1 MIVLLMIVVSAAVL
15 QLDAAVLQLDAA
27 VPHYYTSLLTLCL
40 SCACKLLK
48 YNNKVV
54 LLYYYAFLERTPV
67 IP

>member
-1 MIVLLMIVVSAAVL
+1 MIVLLVIVAV
-15 QLDAAVLQLDAA
+15 APVLQLDAA

-40 SCACKLLK
+40 SYVCKLLK

>member
-1 MIVLLMIVVSAAVL
+1 MIVPLMIVVA
-15 QLDAAVLQLDAA
+15 AAVLQLDAA